1 MLRNA
6 LETINNRLGRLI
18 RTEEDFGLGFAKLSK
33 DERMI
38 THFEME
44 VIRIKINWLLELLI
58 EENK

>member
-18 RTEEDFGLGFAKLSK
+18 RTEEDFGLGFKKLSK